1 MKYLAGE
8 SGRGD
13 LDFGWSGLVPKTALL
28 VLPLWN
34 PGVFREVHCLD
45 TILILRRALSRGRWS
60 PSILPWLVT
69 EDLTLILLTPLPT
82 HLLPVPTAPFL
93 MWMSPSQPLR
103 EGPGLCF
110 GPLGSDVALLLVWG
124 QLPICY
130 SSYTVVAFFFFF

>member
-1 MKYLAGE
+1 MIWTLGGAGL
-8 SGRGD
+8 SPRR
-13 LDFGWSGLVPKTALL
+13 LCWCCHCRIQ
-28 VLPLWN
+28 
-34 PGVFREVHCLD
+34 VFSEEVHCLD

-69 EDLTLILLTPLPT
+69 EDLTLILLSPLPT

-103 EGPGLCF
+103 EGPGLCS
-110 GPLGSDVALLLVWG
+110 GPLGSHVAVLLVWG

-130 SSYTVVAFFFFF
+130 SGYAVVAFFFFNN